1 MKGPDGRL
9 LGLGGMKLFW
19 TSVSRGLVKGFGGNR
34 GTLEP
39 EFEVAEVTLVAEVTV
54 RMVVP
59 RSVDFSCSSDKI

>member
-1 MKGPDGRL
+1 
-9 LGLGGMKLFW
+9 MKLFW
-19 TSVSRGLVKGFGGNR
+19 TSVSRGLVKGFGGKR